1 MKCVSTRRVA
11 AVVVG
16 ALLLTACRQV
26 SKNTVDVTPSPTSQG
41 SQKYEQLER
50 EARGAF
56 LKDPR
61 DVKTVEISAQKYS
74 EAIAIRA
81 EDYESLW
88 EAARSCLWLACYGPE
103 DQRKA
108 YVQRGLEYANTAVQV
123 KPRGEEGLFYHGA
136 LAGRLAALDF
146 SYSIDGIK
154 IIESRML
161 QLIEAH
167 STYLYGG
174 PDRVLAV
181 LYMRA
186 PAAPL
191 GVGDYDKALIH
202 MQRAVNVESHW
213 LENQLYMAELEF
225 KLGKKHH
232 DPALTKR
239 ARGRLDKYFLN
250 PGAKPPMA
258 TGSTYEFKEWRKDA
272 RKLMETYA

>member
-1 MKCVSTRRVA
+1 MKCLSVVA
-11 AVVVG
+11 IVAG
-16 ALLLTACRQV
+16 ALLLTACSKV
-26 SKNTVDVTPSPTSQG
+26 SEKTVDATPHRASQG
-41 SQKYEQLER
+41 SLEYEQLVR

-56 LKDPR
+56 LKDLR

-81 EDYESLW
+81 EDYEPLW
-88 EAARSCLWLACYGPE
+88 EAARSCLWLAVYGPE
-103 DQRKA
+103 DQRKV

-123 KPRGEEGLFYHGA
+123 RPRGEEGLFYHGA
-136 LAGRLAALDF
+136 LAGRLVELDF
-146 SYSIDGIK
+146 TYSIDGVK

-174 PDRVLAV
+174 PDRVLAI

-186 PAAPL
+186 PGPPL
-191 GVGDYDKALIH
+191 SVGDYDKALIH
-202 MQRAVNVESHW
+202 MRRAVNVESHW
-213 LENQLYMAELEF
+213 LENQLYMAELELR
-225 KLGKKHH
+225 LGKKQH
-232 DPALTKR
+232 DPALTKS

-258 TGSTYEFKEWRKDA
+258 AGSTYEFKEWQKDA